1 MTSQPSM
8 TMLLEQ
14 PAERARRSIVRKAL
28 AFTPAALLFL
38 SGTLLALYNVLTG
51 SAGALVGVI
60 VLGLPA
66 FALTY
71 EAVAAVRDLRSEP
84 RVTRG
89 VIARMWNKGTVLWMT
104 RAYYLLVESPGASSS
119 REQHFFVI
127 SPDAYLQLSDGRT
140 VEVRHWPHTNTVVS
154 LGLIEST
161 PSARSRRQSS

>member
-1 MTSQPSM
+1 MTRQPAM

-14 PAERARRSIVRKAL
+14 PEGRARRTIVRKAF
-28 AFTPAALLFL
+28 AFAPIAALFLAATLF
-38 SGTLLALYNVLTG
+38 ALYNMLTS
-51 SAGALVGVI
+51 SAGAVVGV
-60 VLGLPA
+60 VVFGLPA

-71 EAVAAVRDLRSEP
+71 EAVAALRDLRSQP

-104 RAYYLLVESPGASSS
+104 RAYYLLVESAGTSSG

-127 SPDAYLQLSDGRT
+127 SPEAYLQLSDGRT

-154 LGLIEST
+154 LGVVESSSET
-161 PSARSRRQSS
+161 RARRSSI

>member
-1 MTSQPSM
+1 MTGQPSI

-14 PAERARRSIVRKAL
+14 PDARARRSIVRKAL

-38 SGTLLALYNVLTG
+38 LATAFALYNVFTS

-60 VLGLPA
+60 VFGLPA

-71 EAVAAVRDLRSEP
+71 EAVAALRDLRSSP
-84 RVTRG
+84 RITRG

-104 RAYYLLVESPGASSS
+104 RAYYLLIESPAESSGS
-119 REQHFFVI
+119 EQHFFVI
-127 SPDAYLQLSDGRT
+127 SPEAYLQLSDGRT

-154 LGLIEST
+154 LGVIESNANT
-161 PSARSRRQSS
+161 RDRRRST